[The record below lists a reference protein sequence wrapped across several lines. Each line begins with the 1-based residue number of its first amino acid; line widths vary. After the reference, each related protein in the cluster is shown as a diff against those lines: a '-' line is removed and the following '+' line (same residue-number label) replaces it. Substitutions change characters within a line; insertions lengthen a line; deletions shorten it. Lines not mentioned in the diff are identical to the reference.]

1 MYAFRFSRKEKN
13 NNTKNNNKVNKN
25 KNIQSISMN
34 VLMIQKWY
42 KNAKKRMQTNQI
54 CVCVIFILVV
64 INMKS
69 IVCAVDHLLAWGNAQ
84 QSTKNNILAYTNNTH
99 TYTHAY
105 AQAQMHKVNNSNFMS
120 INNLRG

>member
-1 MYAFRFSRKEKN
+1 MVQKRKKTN
-13 NNTKNNNKVNKN
+13 ANKSN
-25 KNIQSISMN
+25 M
-34 VLMIQKWY
+34 
-42 KNAKKRMQTNQI
+42 